1 MEGPMS
7 EEVYNLNRK
16 STSKQAMA
24 LLIKICFAFIGY

>member
-7 EEVYNLNRK
+7 EEVYNWNRK
-16 STSKQAMA
+16 STSKQAMV

>member
-1 MEGPMS
+1 MS

-24 LLIKICFAFIGY
+24 LLIKICFPFIGY